1 DPNPVAAGGSVRLE
15 NAGLAVTGGVL
26 EPEVNEFMHRWL
38 TAARHQRPFVTVKW
52 AASLDGRAAAADGT
66 SQWITGTAA
75 RQHVH
80 EQRAQH
86 DAIVVG
92 TGTVLADD
100 PSLTAR
106 GDGGELLAEQPVPV
120 VVGERTIPADARLH
134 AHPHAVVQH
143 ASHDLA
149 GLLAELWGRG
159 IRSVFV
165 EGGPTL
171 ASAFLAAGLA
181 DELLVY
187 TAPLLLG
194 GDWLAVTNVGVDTIG
209 AAHH

>member
-1 DPNPVAAGGSVRLE
+1 
-15 NAGLAVTGGVL
+15 
-26 EPEVNEFMHRWL
+26 
-38 TAARHQRPFVTVKW
+38 
-52 AASLDGRAAAADGT
+52 
-66 SQWITGTAA
+66 GTAA

-92 TGTVLADD
+92 TGTVFADD

-106 GDGGELLAEQPVPV
+106 GDGGELLTEQPVPV
-120 VVGERTIPADARLH
+120 VVGTREVPAGARVRQ
-134 AHPHAVVQH
+134 HPHELIQH
-143 ASHDLA
+143 ADHDLPR
-149 GLLAELWGRG
+149 LLAELWGRG

-171 ASAFLAAGLA
+171 ASAFLRAGLA

-187 TAPLLLG
+187 IAPVLLG
-194 GDWLAVTNVGVDTIG
+194 GDRLAVADVGVDTIG
-209 AAHH
+209 AAHHYTFTSVETLGEDILLTSRPHQKESR